1 MVVINQFT
9 DHQIE
14 ENGINH
20 EIKQNQISYQPSSL
34 PALLE
39 GLPLA
44 RGRSFGFL
52 QRDPEE

>member
-9 DHQIE
+9 GHQIE

-20 EIKQNQISYQPSSL
+20 EIKQNQISL